1 MKSVTAENIKKII
14 RKKGM
19 FKSAVAEKAGY
30 DTKKFSNMLNGRKL
44 VTDVD
49 VMNIANALEVTPN
62 ELFGIKEDKDAS

>member
-1 MKSVTAENIKKII
+1 MKSVTAENIKRII

-30 DTKKFSNMLNGRKL
+30 DPKKFSNMLNGRKL

-49 VMNIANALEVTPN
+49 VMNIANVLGVSPN
-62 ELFGIKEDKDAS
+62 ELFGIEDKKVV